1 MRFPRQGTV
10 KAAPSNQWRPLEK
23 SQMETDAWRIQ
34 QFGVSLTAAS
44 PHTVSAYL
52 SDVNLFIEWVG
63 RQSIVT
69 PDAITKDVV
78 RQYIGFLTTMK
89 MAKRTTGR
97 KLAALRRY
105 FGWLA
110 RNQQISVDPTIGV
123 RTPSDTGRLPKVLT
137 NEQLGALLHT
147 DDTDQ
152 PDWKIARDT
161 AVIELL
167 YGSGLR
173 VSELCSLDVDSIN
186 VKQLAVLVMGKGGKE
201 RRVPVGEPSLVALKQ
216 WVALRT
222 EVVAS
227 PSTVALF
234 VNTRGTRLGTR
245 DVRRIIDARS
255 LAPTHPH
262 ALRHTFATHLLD
274 NGADLR
280 AVQELL
286 GHADVAT
293 TQRYTHVSKE
303 RLKSAYGTSH
313 PRA

>member
-1 MRFPRQGTV
+1 
-10 KAAPSNQWRPLEK
+10 
-23 SQMETDAWRIQ
+23 METDAWRIQ

-44 PHTVSAYL
+44 PHTISAYL

-69 PDAITKDVV
+69 PDAVSKDVV

-110 RNQQISVDPTIGV
+110 RNQKISVDPTIGV

-173 VSELCSLDVDSIN
+173 VSELCSLDIDSIN
-186 VKQLAVLVMGKGGKE
+186 VKQLAVSVMGKGGKE

-222 EVVAS
+222 EVVANS
-227 PSTVALF
+227 STVALF
-234 VNTRGTRLGTR
+234 VNSRGTRLGTR

-262 ALRHTFATHLLD
+262 ALRHTYATHLLD

>member
-1 MRFPRQGTV
+1 
-10 KAAPSNQWRPLEK
+10 
-23 SQMETDAWRIQ
+23 METDAWRIQ

-44 PHTVSAYL
+44 PHTISAYL

-69 PDAITKDVV
+69 PDAVTKDIV

-105 FGWLA
+105 FGWMV
-110 RNQQISVDPTIGV
+110 RNQQISIDPTIGV

-137 NEQLGALLHT
+137 NEQLGALLQT
-147 DDTDQ
+147 DDTEQ

-186 VKQLAVLVMGKGGKE
+186 VKQLAVSVMGKGGKE

-222 EVVAS
+222 EVVANS
-227 PSTVALF
+227 STVALF
-234 VNTRGTRLGTR
+234 VNSRGTRLGTR

-262 ALRHTFATHLLD
+262 ALRHTYATHLLD

-303 RLKSAYGTSH
+303 RLKSAYGTSN

>member
-1 MRFPRQGTV
+1 M
-10 KAAPSNQWRPLEK
+10 

-44 PHTVSAYL
+44 PHTISAYL

-63 RQSIVT
+63 RQSILT
-69 PDAITKDVV
+69 PDAVTKDIV

-97 KLAALRRY
+97 KLATLRRY

-186 VKQLAVLVMGKGGKE
+186 VKQLAVSVMGKGGKE

-222 EVVAS
+222 EVVANS
-227 PSTVALF
+227 STVALF
-234 VNTRGTRLGTR
+234 VNSRGTRLGTR

-262 ALRHTFATHLLD
+262 ALRHTYATHLLD

>member
-1 MRFPRQGTV
+1 
-10 KAAPSNQWRPLEK
+10 
-23 SQMETDAWRIQ
+23 METDAWRIQ

-69 PDAITKDVV
+69 PDVVTKDVV

-137 NEQLGALLHT
+137 NEQLGALLQT

-173 VSELCSLDVDSIN
+173 VSELCSLDIDSIN
-186 VKQLAVLVMGKGGKE
+186 VKQLAVSVMGKGGKE

-216 WVALRT
+216 WVALRS
-222 EVVAS
+222 EVVANA
-227 PSTVALF
+227 STVALF
-234 VNTRGTRLGTR
+234 VNSRGTRLGTR

-262 ALRHTFATHLLD
+262 ALRHTYATHLLD

>member
-1 MRFPRQGTV
+1 
-10 KAAPSNQWRPLEK
+10 
-23 SQMETDAWRIQ
+23 METDAWRIQ

-44 PHTVSAYL
+44 PHTISAYL

-69 PDAITKDVV
+69 PDAVTKDVV

-110 RNQQISVDPTIGV
+110 RNQKISVDPTIGV

-186 VKQLAVLVMGKGGKE
+186 VKQLAVSVMGKGGKE

-222 EVVAS
+222 EVVANS
-227 PSTVALF
+227 STVALF
-234 VNTRGTRLGTR
+234 VNSRGTRLGTR

-262 ALRHTFATHLLD
+262 ALRHTYATHLLD

>member
-1 MRFPRQGTV
+1 
-10 KAAPSNQWRPLEK
+10 
-23 SQMETDAWRIQ
+23 METDAWRIQ

-69 PDAITKDVV
+69 PDVVTKDVV

-110 RNQQISVDPTIGV
+110 RNQKISVDPTIGV

-137 NEQLGALLHT
+137 NEQLGALLQT

-173 VSELCSLDVDSIN
+173 VSELCSLDIDSIN
-186 VKQLAVLVMGKGGKE
+186 VKQLAVSVMGKGGKE

-216 WVALRT
+216 WVALRS
-222 EVVAS
+222 EVVANA
-227 PSTVALF
+227 STVALF
-234 VNTRGTRLGTR
+234 VNSRGTRLGTR

-262 ALRHTFATHLLD
+262 ALRHTYATHLLD

>member
-1 MRFPRQGTV
+1 
-10 KAAPSNQWRPLEK
+10 
-23 SQMETDAWRIQ
+23 METDAWRIQ

-69 PDAITKDVV
+69 PDVVTKDVV

-110 RNQQISVDPTIGV
+110 RNQQIAVDPTIGV

-173 VSELCSLDVDSIN
+173 VSELCSLDIDSIN
-186 VKQLAVLVMGKGGKE
+186 VKQLAVSVMGKGGKE

-216 WVALRT
+216 WVALRS
-222 EVVAS
+222 EVVTNA
-227 PSTVALF
+227 STVALF
-234 VNTRGTRLGTR
+234 VNSRGTRLGTR

-262 ALRHTFATHLLD
+262 ALRHTYATHLLD

>member
-1 MRFPRQGTV
+1 M
-10 KAAPSNQWRPLEK
+10 

-44 PHTVSAYL
+44 PHTISAYL

-69 PDAITKDVV
+69 PDAVSKDVV

-110 RNQQISVDPTIGV
+110 RNQKISVDPTIGV

-186 VKQLAVLVMGKGGKE
+186 VKQLAVSVMGKGGKE
-201 RRVPVGEPSLVALKQ
+201 RRVPVSEPSLVALKQ

-222 EVVAS
+222 EVVANS
-227 PSTVALF
+227 STVALF
-234 VNTRGTRLGTR
+234 VNSRGTRLGTR

-262 ALRHTFATHLLD
+262 ALRHTYATHLLD

>member
-1 MRFPRQGTV
+1 
-10 KAAPSNQWRPLEK
+10 
-23 SQMETDAWRIQ
+23 METDAWRIQ

-69 PDAITKDVV
+69 PDVVTKDVV

-173 VSELCSLDVDSIN
+173 VSELCSLDIDSIN
-186 VKQLAVLVMGKGGKE
+186 VKQLAVSVMGKGGKE

-216 WVALRT
+216 WVALRS
-222 EVVAS
+222 EVVINA
-227 PSTVALF
+227 STVALF
-234 VNTRGTRLGTR
+234 VNSRGTRLGTR

-262 ALRHTFATHLLD
+262 ALRHTYATHLLD

>member
-1 MRFPRQGTV
+1 
-10 KAAPSNQWRPLEK
+10 
-23 SQMETDAWRIQ
+23 METDAWRIQ

-44 PHTVSAYL
+44 PHTISAYL

-69 PDAITKDVV
+69 PDAVTKDIV

-105 FGWLA
+105 FGWMV
-110 RNQQISVDPTIGV
+110 RNQQISIDPTIGV

-137 NEQLGALLHT
+137 NEQLGALLQT
-147 DDTDQ
+147 DDTEQ

-186 VKQLAVLVMGKGGKE
+186 VKQLAVSVMGKGGKE

-222 EVVAS
+222 EVVANS
-227 PSTVALF
+227 STAALF
-234 VNTRGTRLGTR
+234 VNSRGTRLGTR

-262 ALRHTFATHLLD
+262 ALRHTYATHLLD

>member
-1 MRFPRQGTV
+1 
-10 KAAPSNQWRPLEK
+10 
-23 SQMETDAWRIQ
+23 METDAWRIQ

-69 PDAITKDVV
+69 PDVVTKDVV

-173 VSELCSLDVDSIN
+173 VSELCSLDIDSIN
-186 VKQLAVLVMGKGGKE
+186 VKQLAVSVMGKGGKD

-216 WVALRT
+216 WVALRS
-222 EVVAS
+222 EVVTNA
-227 PSTVALF
+227 STVALF
-234 VNTRGTRLGTR
+234 VNSRGTRLGTR

-262 ALRHTFATHLLD
+262 ALRHTYATHLLD

>member
-1 MRFPRQGTV
+1 M
-10 KAAPSNQWRPLEK
+10 

-44 PHTVSAYL
+44 PHTISAYL

-69 PDAITKDVV
+69 PDAVTKDVV
-78 RQYIGFLTTMK
+78 RQCIGFLTTMK

-110 RNQQISVDPTIGV
+110 RNQKISVDPTIGV

-173 VSELCSLDVDSIN
+173 VSELCSL
-186 VKQLAVLVMGKGGKE
+186 GGFCH
-201 RRVPVGEPSLVALKQ
+201 G
-216 WVALRT
+216 
-222 EVVAS
+222 
-227 PSTVALF
+227 
-234 VNTRGTRLGTR
+234 
-245 DVRRIIDARS
+245 
-255 LAPTHPH
+255 
-262 ALRHTFATHLLD
+262 
-274 NGADLR
+274 
-280 AVQELL
+280 
-286 GHADVAT
+286 
-293 TQRYTHVSKE
+293 
-303 RLKSAYGTSH
+303 
-313 PRA
+313 

>member
-1 MRFPRQGTV
+1 
-10 KAAPSNQWRPLEK
+10 
-23 SQMETDAWRIQ
+23 METDAWRIQ

-44 PHTVSAYL
+44 PHTISAYL

-63 RQSIVT
+63 RQSILT
-69 PDAITKDVV
+69 PDAVTKDIV

-105 FGWLA
+105 FGWMV
-110 RNQQISVDPTIGV
+110 RNQQILIDPTIGV

-173 VSELCSLDVDSIN
+173 VSELCSLDIDSIN
-186 VKQLAVLVMGKGGKE
+186 VKQLAVSVMGKGGKE

-222 EVVAS
+222 EVVANS
-227 PSTVALF
+227 STVALF
-234 VNTRGTRLGTR
+234 VNSRGTRLGTR

-262 ALRHTFATHLLD
+262 ALRHTYATHLLD

>member
-1 MRFPRQGTV
+1 
-10 KAAPSNQWRPLEK
+10 
-23 SQMETDAWRIQ
+23 METDAWRIQ

-44 PHTVSAYL
+44 PHTISAYL

-69 PDAITKDVV
+69 PDAVTKDIV

-105 FGWLA
+105 FGWMV
-110 RNQQISVDPTIGV
+110 RNQQISIDPTIGV

-137 NEQLGALLHT
+137 NEQLGALLQT
-147 DDTDQ
+147 DDTEQ

-186 VKQLAVLVMGKGGKE
+186 VKQLAVSVMGKGGKE

-222 EVVAS
+222 EVVANS
-227 PSTVALF
+227 STVALF
-234 VNTRGTRLGTR
+234 VNSRGTRLGTR

-262 ALRHTFATHLLD
+262 ALRHTYATHLLD

>member
-1 MRFPRQGTV
+1 M
-10 KAAPSNQWRPLEK
+10 

-44 PHTVSAYL
+44 PHTISAYL

-69 PDAITKDVV
+69 PDVVTKDVV

-173 VSELCSLDVDSIN
+173 VSELCSLDIDSIN
-186 VKQLAVLVMGKGGKE
+186 VKQLAVSVMGKGGKE

-216 WVALRT
+216 WVALRS
-222 EVVAS
+222 EVVTNA
-227 PSTVALF
+227 STVALF
-234 VNTRGTRLGTR
+234 VNSRGTRLGTR

-262 ALRHTFATHLLD
+262 ALRHTYATHLLD

>member
-1 MRFPRQGTV
+1 
-10 KAAPSNQWRPLEK
+10 
-23 SQMETDAWRIQ
+23 METDAWRIQ

-44 PHTVSAYL
+44 PNTLSAYL
-52 SDVNLFIEWVG
+52 SDINLFIEWVG

-69 PDAITKDVV
+69 PDAVSKDVV

-110 RNQQISVDPTIGV
+110 RNQKISVDPTIGV

-173 VSELCSLDVDSIN
+173 VSELCSLDIDSVN
-186 VKQLAVLVMGKGGKE
+186 VKQLAVSVMGKGGKE

-222 EVVAS
+222 EVVANS
-227 PSTVALF
+227 STVALF
-234 VNTRGTRLGTR
+234 VNSRGTRLGTR

-262 ALRHTFATHLLD
+262 ALRHTYATHLLD

>member
-1 MRFPRQGTV
+1 
-10 KAAPSNQWRPLEK
+10 
-23 SQMETDAWRIQ
+23 METDTWRIQ

-69 PDAITKDVV
+69 PDVVTKDVV

-186 VKQLAVLVMGKGGKE
+186 VKQLAVSVMGKGGKE

-216 WVALRT
+216 WVALRS
-222 EVVAS
+222 EVVTNA
-227 PSTVALF
+227 STVALF
-234 VNTRGTRLGTR
+234 VNSRGTRLGTR

-262 ALRHTFATHLLD
+262 ALRHTYATHLLD

>member
-1 MRFPRQGTV
+1 
-10 KAAPSNQWRPLEK
+10 
-23 SQMETDAWRIQ
+23 METDAWRIQ

-69 PDAITKDVV
+69 PDVVTKDVV

-137 NEQLGALLHT
+137 NEQLGSLLHT

-173 VSELCSLDVDSIN
+173 VSELCSLDIDSIN
-186 VKQLAVLVMGKGGKE
+186 VKQLAVSVMGKGGKE

-216 WVALRT
+216 WVALRS
-222 EVVAS
+222 EVVTNA
-227 PSTVALF
+227 STVALF
-234 VNTRGTRLGTR
+234 VNSRGTRLGTR

-262 ALRHTFATHLLD
+262 ALRHTYATHLLD